1 MSMPFR
7 LASTASLVALASMIA
22 GCAAPQDRVATGG
35 KANSEIGLA
44 TRALAALTSNDI
56 PMAIDFAERAVES
69 TPGDAGFRALLG
81 NAYFAGGRF
90 ASAEG
95 AYKDSL
101 SIDPGQPQ
109 LVLKLALVE
118 IGQGKNSEALGLLE
132 SNRNHLDPADF
143 GLAVTLAGRAPDAI
157 PVLEAAA
164 RVPNADGR
172 VRQNL
177 ALAYAFAG
185 DWEQARLI
193 AGQDV
198 PADQLDAR
206 IQQWMLLAKPS
217 KTSDQVAAL
226 TGVTPAI
233 VDPGQPIRLALRQ
246 PETRMAEAAA
256 APVPQFA
263 YAEPAPAPQ
272 YVPVAP
278 APQIA
283 EPAQAPQPQFAEAA
297 PPPPPPTLAVE
308 SAPVVAQAPAPVPPP
323 SVIAMMAS
331 AAPEAPAAFAAIAS
345 KVDAP
350 KPKVSKASFTA
361 KLPPVRN
368 ATLRMGKSNAVVQL
382 GAYGSRARVA
392 AAWDMLTKRYPAL
405 RGHVP
410 VTARFDSPRGT
421 VYRLSIKGFDSQRA
435 AIARC
440 NQLKSRGGN
449 CFVRNV
455 AGDAPIQLASR

>member
-1 MSMPFR
+1 MSKPFR
-7 LASTASLVALASMIA
+7 FASTASLVALASIIA
-22 GCAAPQDRVATGG
+22 GCAAPQNRVAMG
-35 KANSEIGLA
+35 KANGEVGLA
-44 TRALAALTSNDI
+44 TRALAALTANDI
-56 PMAIDFAERAVES
+56 PTAIDYAERAVEH
-69 TPGDAGFRALLG
+69 TPGDAGFRALLA

-90 ASAEG
+90 ASAEA

-101 SIDPGQPQ
+101 SLNPSQSSLI
-109 LVLKLALVE
+109 LKLALVQ
-118 IGQGKNSEALGLLE
+118 IGQGKHAEAVGLLE
-132 SNRNHLDPADF
+132 ANRSNLDPADF
-143 GLAVTLAGRAPDAI
+143 GLALALAGRAADAI
-157 PVLEAAA
+157 PVLETAA

-177 ALAYAFAG
+177 ALAYAFVG

-198 PADQLDAR
+198 PPGLLDAR
-206 IQQWMLLAKPS
+206 MQQWMQLAKPS

-233 VDPGQPIRLALRQ
+233 VDPGQPVRLALHQ
-246 PETRMAEAAA
+246 PETRMAEAAP

-263 YAEPAPAPQ
+263 YAEPASAPQ
-272 YVPVAP
+272 PQVFEPVA
-278 APQIA
+278 
-283 EPAQAPQPQFAEAA
+283 APQPQFAEAA
-297 PPPPPPTLAVE
+297 PLPPPPPPVSE
-308 SAPVVAQAPAPVPPP
+308 PAPVVAEAHAPVPPP

-345 KVDAP
+345 KVDP
-350 KPKVSKASFTA
+350 KPAKLHKASVTT

-368 ATLRMGKSNAVVQL
+368 ATFRSGKSNAVVQL

-392 AAWDMLTKRYPAL
+392 AAWTMLTKRYPAL
-405 RGHVP
+405 RGNVP
-410 VTARFDSPRGT
+410 VTARFDGPRGT
-421 VYRLSIKGFDSQRA
+421 VYRLSIKGFDSQRE

-440 NQLKSRGGN
+440 NQLKSRGGS